1 MRDIFAVTLL
11 SLLPTTVFLAPWSS
25 KHFSEPGTI
34 TQQARATDEEYLTWS
49 AEQAVN
55 IGKGWRVSGRVG
67 GAIDLRVIHTEHS
80 YNYKL
85 RATLMSPEVIRA
97 TARLEQLRFHLTDEQ
112 TRSLVKEAEQVN
124 GLVALVEIDAR
135 EGSGVI
141 PLDWRSSLQPGGSKS
156 GLPTSISGTS
166 TPSLHNVKALSGVA
180 RRDYAYDVFWV
191 VFPVTNLEGKPVW
204 ERAPDSIDLVVGIY
218 NKEGRV
224 TWPVSNSLRQRLNS
238 LSSP

>member
-1 MRDIFAVTLL
+1 V
-11 SLLPTTVFLAPWSS
+11 
-25 KHFSEPGTI
+25 
-34 TQQARATDEEYLTWS
+34 TQQATPTSGEYLTWT

-55 IGKGWRVSGRVG
+55 IGKAGRVNGRVG
-67 GAIDLRVIHTEHS
+67 GAFDLRVIHTEHS

-85 RATLMSPEVIRA
+85 RATLMTPEVIRA
-97 TARLEQLRFHLTDEQ
+97 TARLEQLRLHLTNEQ
-112 TRSLVKEAEQVN
+112 TRLLVKEAEQVN

-156 GLPTSISGTS
+156 DSPDSISGTS
-166 TPSLHNVKALSGVA
+166 TPSLRNVKALSGVA
-180 RRDYAYDVFWV
+180 RRDYAYDIFWV
-191 VFPVTNLEGKPVW
+191 IFPVTNPEGKPIW
-204 ERAPDSIDLVVGIY
+204 EHAPDRIDLVVGIY

-238 LSSP
+238 LSRR